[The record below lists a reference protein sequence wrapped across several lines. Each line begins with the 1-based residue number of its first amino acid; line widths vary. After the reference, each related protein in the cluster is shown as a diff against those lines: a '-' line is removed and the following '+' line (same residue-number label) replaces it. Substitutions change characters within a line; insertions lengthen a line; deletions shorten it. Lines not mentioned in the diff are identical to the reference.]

1 MSDAP
6 EAAALATPARA
17 RRTMDSSQ
25 FKESFMPEPGLVMW
39 IIGFPFVLAIVDL
52 VRTVMSLKHMPP
64 SATGRGAW
72 SRAVHVRS

>member
-1 MSDAP
+1 
-6 EAAALATPARA
+6 
-17 RRTMDSSQ
+17 
-25 FKESFMPEPGLVMW
+25 MPEPGLVMW